1 MRDVQAR
8 RAQLDARS
16 RENQQQYEEE
26 LKKMQEQK
34 DRVNEE
40 IEDMQTQTALLMDSV
55 NALRVQ
61 QKKDSDAHDAMVARA
76 QQAINLMAQ
85 QVEQYNEGIAAA
97 MKRADSL

>member
-1 MRDVQAR
+1 MRDIQER
-8 RAQLDARS
+8 RAQLDTRS

-34 DRVNEE
+34 DRVNAD
-40 IEDMQTQTALLMDSV
+40 IESMQTQTALLMESV
-55 NALRVQ
+55 NSTRAQ
-61 QKKDSDAHDAMVARA
+61 QKKDSDAHDAMIARA

-97 MKRADSL
+97 MERADSL